1 LIGLGECMSWNIV
14 RGLLALSLIVGF
26 YVLAIGL
33 AVVLFA
39 LPIAEIVY
47 ASRIHFQL
55 LIICWGAGGSLV
67 WALYPTKPV
76 FTPPGPRLFAKDH
89 PKLFSV
95 LQSIATST
103 KQPLPSEVYLASDV
117 NAWVLQRGGFLGIG
131 AHRALGLGLPLIQQ
145 LNTDQLKA
153 VIAHEFGHFA
163 KGDTALGAWLYQTRT
178 AIVKGAEG
186 IDERRVILRWLFRN
200 YATLFFKAT
209 HSISRQQEFIADRVA
224 ATVTS
229 PATMQQALRA
239 VEQTGV
245 AFQSYFYNE
254 VMPLL
259 AAGFQPP
266 ILQGFNLFLAAPDV
280 KNHLEQHLSQSLEA
294 QQMQPFDTHPPMR
307 ERINALAKLPSI
319 TAQNTKPEPAID
331 LLNNLTVLE
340 QELNQH
346 FQFTGD
352 YGVRKAITW
361 ENIGVAYQEIWRKHV
376 ELNKLSL
383 TGVNFQSLSDLE
395 AYKRLSRRLTFGKP
409 YLSHLSEEQA
419 MPHVRSIVGAAL
431 MLALQARGYTIDVPV
446 AQHVLAIKND
456 KTVKPIELLEKVFQ
470 AQIPAQEWQ
479 AFCFE
484 TGIASINL
492 DHPEQV
498 QYES

>member
-1 LIGLGECMSWNIV
+1 LILLGEHMSWNIM

-33 AVVLFA
+33 AIVLFA

-67 WALYPTKPV
+67 WALYPTKHV
-76 FTPPGPRLFAKDH
+76 FTPPGPRLLAKDH
-89 PKLFSV
+89 PKLFEV
-95 LQSIATST
+95 LQSIASAT

-131 AHRALGLGLPLIQQ
+131 AHRAMGLGLPLIQQ
-145 LNTDQLKA
+145 LNTEQLKA

-163 KGDTALGAWLYQTRT
+163 KGDTALGAWLYQTRM
-178 AIVKGAEG
+178 AIFKGAEG
-186 IDERRVILRWLFRN
+186 MDERRVILRWLFRS
-200 YATLFFKAT
+200 YAQVFFRAT
-209 HSISRQQEFIADRVA
+209 HGISRQQEFIADRVA
-224 ATVTS
+224 AKVTS
-229 PATMQQALRA
+229 PTTMQQALRA
-239 VEQTGV
+239 VEQTGF

-266 ILQGFNLFLAAPDV
+266 ILQGFNTFLASPDV
-280 KNHLEQHLSQSLEA
+280 KNNLEQHLTQTLEA
-294 QQMQPFDTHPPMR
+294 QKMQPFDTHPPMR
-307 ERINALAKLPSI
+307 ERINALAKLPN
-319 TAQNTKPEPAID
+319 TPDQNAMTEPAIN
-331 LLNNLTVLE
+331 LLNHVEHLE

-346 FQFTGD
+346 FQFVGD
-352 YGVRKAITW
+352 YNARKAVAW
-361 ENIGVAYQEIWRKHV
+361 EEVEVAYQEIWRKRV
-376 ELNKLSL
+376 EFNKLSL

-395 AYKRLSRRLTFGKP
+395 TYKRLSRRLTFGKP
-409 YLSHLSEEQA
+409 YLTHLTEEQA
-419 MPHVRSIVGAAL
+419 MPHVLSIVGAAL
-431 MLALQARGYTIDVPV
+431 MLAIQARGYKIDVPI
-446 AQHVLAIKND
+446 AQHVLASKEG
-456 KTVKPIELLEKVFQ
+456 KTLQPLELLGKVFQ
-470 AQIPAQEWQ
+470 AKIPAQEWQ
-479 AFCFE
+479 AFCE
-484 TGIASINL
+484 ESGIATISL